1 MKSTRLSLRQLAR
14 TGSIL
19 NLIGAEDPPSGT
31 QPDGDQ
37 GANNTGG
44 AQQGADGGAGNQP
57 QNSDLSGGD
66 PQKKITALTE
76 EKDRHFAART
86 EAERQRDELQAR
98 VDEIERKDKSDL
110 ENAQADLKKAQDT
123 ITAKD
128 ETIRRLTV
136 QNAFYAHADVTWHD
150 PADALRL
157 VDLSDVK
164 IDEKTGEVT
173 NPDVLK
179 SAIKKLAEEKAY
191 LVKTDDTKSGGSSKG
206 GSKPPA
212 TGKPP
217 ADKTQDERAAQRA
230 ELANKYPALRAH

>member
-14 TGSIL
+14 TGAIMT
-19 NLIGAEDPPSGT
+19 LIGAEDPEGPKPEGE
-31 QPDGDQ
+31 PG
-37 GANNTGG
+37 GNNSGG
-44 AQQGADGGAGNQP
+44 AQAGGDGGAGNQP
-57 QNSDLSGGD
+57 TNSDQSGGD
-66 PQKKITALTE
+66 PQKKIVALTE

-86 EAERQRDELQAR
+86 EAERQRDELQTR

-110 ENAQADLKKAQDT
+110 ENAQTDLKKAQET

-136 QNAFYAHADVTWHD
+136 QNAFYAHADVVWHD

-157 VDLSDVK
+157 VDLSEVK

-173 NPDVLK
+173 NPETLK
-179 SAIKKLAEEKAY
+179 AAIKKLADDKAY
-191 LVKTDDTKSGGSSKG
+191 LVKTDDSKSGGSSKDG
-206 GSKPPA
+206 KKPPA

-217 ADKTQDERAAQRA
+217 ADKTQDEKAAQDAQLR
-230 ELANKYPALRAH
+230 NKYPALRAH